1 MKRYI
6 TIVSW
11 VVLIMLFYPVSG
23 KCLDVDFRGQVSSLF
38 VLRDI
43 DGFSRGFLD
52 NNRGVQWRNTLEF
65 DLTVKPEYR
74 HGATYYMDKVFMSY
88 RGAYDAIFELTDR
101 YDDVRDKSPDDYELG
116 KDDIEWENDLRE
128 IFVDLVA
135 EEGSTKINLRLGRQI
150 VRWGETD
157 IFNVLNVPNP
167 SDNSFQM
174 FFQDPDDTA
183 IPLWMARLNYNVVG
197 VGIFDSVGFEFL
209 AIPDIRPTQLAPLG
223 NENDILNVDAPYAFI
238 MQGLYDGFNNPPF
251 YTPESLGIMIHEDVA
266 ARTWENM
273 EYGLSLLFSLGD
285 LEATLHYFVG
295 HQDNGVLDWSGFP
308 ELCMTH
314 PRQRTYGVS
323 FNYFF
328 EPLNGVFR
336 GEGVLTDKMHLG
348 YNPTGNPMAMPIIN
362 QKNVYQVLLGFDKD
376 LHPKWIGT
384 TSALIMN
391 MDVYW
396 KHIKNLE
403 VDEDKIMYAADKK
416 DTGIAA
422 IMFMTDY
429 HHGMIKPMIYASYDT
444 EGCWVTRANVK
455 WDPDG
460 KWLFEIT
467 SMAFMGNRTPLSQY
481 SVGGVMQDNT
491 ELSFKVSYRF

>member
-11 VVLIMLFYPVSG
+11 VVLIMLFHPVNG
-23 KCLDVDFRGQVSSLF
+23 QCLDVAFHGQVSSLF

-65 DLTVKPEYR
+65 DLTLKPEYR
-74 HGATYYMDKVFMSY
+74 PGATYFVDKVFMSY

-101 YDDVRDKSPDDYELG
+101 YDDVREKSPDDFELG

-135 EEGSTKINLRLGRQI
+135 EEGMTKVNLRLGRQI

-223 NENDILNVDAPYAFI
+223 DENDRLNVDAPYAFI
-238 MQGLYDGFNNPPF
+238 FDDFSPLVGVATLK
-251 YTPESLGIMIHEDVA
+251 EDVA
-266 ARTWENM
+266 ADTWENM

-295 HQDNGVLDWSGFP
+295 HQDNGVIDWSEFTT
-308 ELCMTH
+308 LWMTH

-323 FNYFF
+323 FNYFI
-328 EPLNGVFR
+328 EPLNGVLR
-336 GEGVLTDKMHLG
+336 GEGVYTDKMHLMYTPPG
-348 YNPTGNPMAMPIIN
+348 SVFPDIREKT
-362 QKNVYQVLLGFDKD
+362 VTQVLLGFDKD
-376 LHPKWIGT
+376 WHPKWIGT
-384 TSALIMN
+384 TSSLIMN
-391 MDVYW
+391 FDAYW
-396 KHIKNLE
+396 KHVKNME
-403 VDEDKIMYAADKK
+403 VDQDPSLYGQDKK
-416 DTGIAA
+416 DTGIGA

-444 EGCWVTRANVK
+444 EGSWVTRANVK

-481 SVGGVMQDNT
+481 SVGGVMQDNS

>member
-11 VVLIMLFYPVSG
+11 VVLIMLFYPVNG
-23 KCLDVDFRGQVSSLF
+23 QCLDVAFHGQVSSLF
-38 VLRDI
+38 VLRDT

-52 NNRGVQWRNTLEF
+52 NNRGVQWRSTLEF
-65 DLTVKPEYR
+65 DLTLKPEYR
-74 HGATYYMDKVFMSY
+74 PGATYYVDKVFMSY

-101 YDDVRDKSPDDYELG
+101 YDDIREKSPDDFELG

-135 EEGSTKINLRLGRQI
+135 EEGMTKVNLRLGRQI

-223 NENDILNVDAPYAFI
+223 NEAGFINVDAPYAFI
-238 MQGLYDGFNNPPF
+238 LQGLYDGMAANGL
-251 YTPESLGIMIHEDVA
+251 EGIVSIHEDVA
-266 ARTWENM
+266 ADTWENM
-273 EYGLSLLFSLGD
+273 EYGLSMLFSLGD

-295 HQDNGVLDWSGFP
+295 HQDNGVIDWSGFP
-308 ELCMTH
+308 SLCFTH
-314 PRQRTYGVS
+314 PRQRTYGYS
-323 FNYFF
+323 FNYFI
-328 EPLNGVFR
+328 ERVNGVLR
-336 GEGVLTDKMHLG
+336 GEGTLTDKMHLG
-348 YNPTGNPMAMPIIN
+348 YNPTGNPFAFPEIS
-362 QKNVYQVLLGFDKD
+362 KKTVYQVVLGFDKD
-376 LHPKWIGT
+376 WHPKWIGT
-384 TSALIMN
+384 TSSLIMN
-391 MDVYW
+391 FDAYW

-403 VDEDKIMYAADKK
+403 VDQDPSIYAADKR
-416 DTGIAA
+416 DTGIGA

-429 HHGMIKPMIYASYDT
+429 HHGMIKPMVYASYDT

-467 SMAFMGNRTPLSQY
+467 SMAFMGNRTPLSNY
-481 SVGGVMQDNT
+481 SVDGYMQKNS